1 MCVGAALGLWL
12 LPAPRTIGSVTFDV
26 HTLLYCAAMVLLG
39 FQAVAFAVFT
49 KLFAIT
55 EGLLPPDPALDR
67 VFRYINLEVGL
78 AVGSLLILAGM
89 ATSVFAVRMWGAH
102 HFGQLD
108 YPHTMRIV
116 IPGALLLIVG
126 VQTIF
131 SSFFL
136 SVLGL
141 RRR

>member
-1 MCVGAALGLWL
+1 M
-12 LPAPRTIGSVTFDV
+12 
-26 HTLLYCAAMVLLG
+26 
-39 FQAVAFAVFT
+39 
-49 KLFAIT
+49 FAIT

-67 VFRYINLEVGL
+67 IFRYVNLEVGL
-78 AVGSLLILAGM
+78 GVGSSLIVAGM
-89 ATSVFAVRMWGAH
+89 ATSVSAVRIWEAQ

-116 IPGALLLIVG
+116 IPGALLLILG

-131 SSFFL
+131 ASFFL

>member
-1 MCVGAALGLWL
+1 M
-12 LPAPRTIGSVTFDV
+12 TFDV

-67 VFRYINLEVGL
+67 AFQYINLEVGL
-78 AVGSLLILAGM
+78 GLGSLLMLAGT
-89 ATSVFAVRMWGAH
+89 ATSLFAVRTWGAH

-116 IPGALLLIVG
+116 IPAALLLILG